1 MKIVDRNTVVQHL
14 GDTKTVQNFG
24 TLLGAKPH
32 KLGTVVTMY
41 KNLALSTLTDA
52 LKNVYYNPK
61 KDSNSYVP
69 VNSMVIEWTID
80 VNFIK
85 KVKIVSPGTIVS
97 GSGANKSVESIIL
110 AEKYYDKNDTFTLE
124 NKQQLFVVAPPRKLA
139 QGRWEYKVSLVGNDY
154 SKTINYLYCAAGKD
168 TRYRSNYHPELS
180 ERGYSKFIS
189 NTETHR
195 NYLSRQRASVSWSSD
210 FALHEEVY
218 LQMGKNEK
226 DADSYFKMNK
236 KEKECLDTF
245 LISREQNCLFS
256 ETNYDVNGRC
266 LDQDDHGRD
275 IPMGDGVIAQIERY
289 CDKFSYSLLTS
300 DVLNDVL
307 SAMREKSETPTGNIY
322 AIICNERMY
331 DQMNTLMAND
341 LRFISSANGAYF
353 WSKAANGKVKVG
365 AEFDTYTFS
374 GNTVSFLPDRVLSQE
389 YPEGGYGIF
398 LDTGADL
405 SSGRPNV
412 SMFTLQGSEM
422 VSGTLVG
429 MGGASGSTSG
439 EISTSVAGSEYH
451 LMGYSGVVVFNPY
464 RSFIIQESVIG

>member
-24 TLLGAKPH
+24 ALLGAKPH

-61 KDSNSYVP
+61 KDAGSYAP
-69 VNSMVIEWTID
+69 INSMVIEWTID

-85 KVKIVSPGTIVS
+85 KVKIVGSIS
-97 GSGANKSVESIIL
+97 GAGANKNVESIIL

-124 NKQQLFVVAPPRKLA
+124 NKQQLFVVAPPKKLA
-139 QGRWEYKVSLVGNDY
+139 QSRWEYKVVLVGNDY
-154 SKTINYLYCAAGKD
+154 TKTINTAYAAAGKD

-210 FALHEEVY
+210 FALAEEIY

-226 DADSYFKMNK
+226 EVASYAKMNK

-289 CDKFSYSLLTS
+289 CDKFSYSLLTA
-300 DVLNDVL
+300 DVLDDVMA
-307 SAMREKSETPTGNIY
+307 AMREKSETPTGNVY
-322 AIICNERMY
+322 AVVCNERMY
-331 DQMNTLMAND
+331 DQIGKLMISD
-341 LRFISSANGAYF
+341 LRFQTSADGAYF
-353 WSKAANGKVKVG
+353 YSKAANGKVKVG
-365 AEFDTYTFS
+365 AEFDTYTFQ
-374 GNTVSFLPDRVLSQE
+374 GNTISFMPDRVLSQE

-405 SSGRPNV
+405 SSGRPNI

-422 VSGTLVG
+422 ISGTLVG
-429 MGGASGSTSG
+429 MGGVSGTASG
-439 EISTSVAGSEYH
+439 EIATAVAGSEYH

-464 RSFIIQESVIG
+464 RSFILREAITA